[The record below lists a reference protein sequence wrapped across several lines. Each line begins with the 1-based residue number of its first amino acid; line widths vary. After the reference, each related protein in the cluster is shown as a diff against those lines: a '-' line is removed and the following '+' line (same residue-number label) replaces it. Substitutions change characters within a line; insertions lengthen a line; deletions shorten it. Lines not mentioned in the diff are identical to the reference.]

1 MGRAGREGRGMMRCG
16 LLRDTELRGREIEI
30 DCWGKYW
37 DASRLRRLWRA
48 RGGGGGGWGGA
59 REGHQQ
65 GTAPEAAERKPS
77 EAHHVSLSETR
88 NMSYVERQK
97 KKHMMS
103 KNVGIVRYGKLRK
116 FRNKG
121 ASRG

>member
-1 MGRAGREGRGMMRCG
+1 MGRVGREGRGMMKCG
-16 LLRDTELRGREIEI
+16 FLRDTELRGREIEI

-37 DASRLRRLWRA
+37 DASRLRRLWKA
-48 RGGGGGGWGGA
+48 RGGGG

-103 KNVGIVRYGKLRK
+103 KNVEIVRYGKLRK
-116 FRNKG
+116 FRNKE